1 MQLVRF
7 LLLLMATLIAASNA
21 TQVGRG
27 TTHPNHDD
35 EASNFHGDAIE
46 ERSAF
51 SFTSKLKGFFNKKTG
66 LGNKLSNKL
75 GNLREDPNVVAAMNL
90 PGVKKTGVALEK
102 DPDLLANPNFMKKLS
117 TILILRRRRLSW
129 RNLALRSLK
138 VTSLRLSAKILP
150 KRKGCGPS

>member
-1 MQLVRF
+1 
-7 LLLLMATLIAASNA
+7 MATLIAASNA

-66 LGNKLSNKL
+66 LETS
-75 GNLREDPNVVAAMNL
+75 
-90 PGVKKTGVALEK
+90 
-102 DPDLLANPNFMKKLS
+102 S
-117 TILILRRRRLSW
+117 
-129 RNLALRSLK
+129 
-138 VTSLRLSAKILP
+138 VTSSATCARILTW
-150 KRKGCGPS
+150 